1 MQTHATKWL
10 TLESRLHRE
19 CVRKHSSIAT
29 RRRRFGLT
37 IPGAETPDKIHTGAL
52 RRNIFGARAGVFAA
66 AHLNMSER

>member
-10 TLESRLHRE
+10 MLESRLHRE
-19 CVRKHSSIAT
+19 CVERTQASLRDAGVM
-29 RRRRFGLT
+29 GLT
-37 IPGAETPDKIHTGAL
+37 IPGAL